1 MPNAKSPLSSD
12 GLNLR
17 KSLSLLGGGI
27 QRWLGARSTAAQW
40 ALLLGLSVMVAAAL
54 EALRLPA
61 ALLLGPM
68 LAAILLAAAETRT
81 RVPGLLFFA
90 AQAVIG
96 AMIARGLPASVLV
109 DLQKDW
115 LLFAVVIL
123 LVMAVS
129 TSLGWLLARWQVLP
143 GTTAIW
149 GASPGGASAM
159 VLMSDAYGADM
170 RLVAFMQY
178 LRVVFVATL
187 ASVVAAVWTS
197 GSDGAA
203 AVVWFPPVDWPAFAE
218 TLAVI
223 VAGAVLAQRLRIP
236 AGALLGPLALGV
248 VLQGTGLLKIELPPW
263 LLAMSYALIG
273 WTIGLRFTRQI
284 LAHAARAVPL
294 LTAAVLVLIALCG
307 GLAAMLVVTV
317 GVDPLTAYLATSPGG
332 MDSVAIIAAT
342 TNVNV
347 PFVMA
352 MQACRLIVVLVAS
365 PALTRFLAGRI
376 AAMQAASSDQPTPS
390 ALSEP

>member
-1 MPNAKSPLSSD
+1 LR
-12 GLNLR
+12 NLFR
-17 KSLSLLGGGI
+17 LLGGGFE
-27 QRWLGARSTAAQW
+27 RWLGARSTAAQW
-40 ALLLGLSVMVAAAL
+40 AVLLGLSVGFAAAL

-81 RVPGLLFFA
+81 RVSGLPFFA

-96 AMIARGLPASVLV
+96 AMIARGLPVSILA
-109 DLQKDW
+109 DLRKDW

-123 LVMAVS
+123 LVVTIS
-129 TSLGWLLARWQVLP
+129 TSLGYLLARWQVLP

-187 ASVVAAVWTS
+187 ASVVAALWTA
-197 GSDGAA
+197 GAGGA
-203 AVVWFPPVDWPAFAE
+203 PAVVWFPPVDWPAFGE

-223 VAGAVLAQRLRIP
+223 ACGAVLAQRLRIP
-236 AGALLGPLALGV
+236 AGALLGPMAFAV
-248 VLQGTGLLKIELPPW
+248 VLQGAGLLTIELPPW
-263 LLAMSYALIG
+263 LLAASYALIG

-284 LAHAARAVPL
+284 LAHAARAMPL
-294 LTAAVLVLIALCG
+294 LVAAVLVLIALCG
-307 GLAAMLVVTV
+307 GLAYMLVALV

-342 TNVNV
+342 SNVNV

-352 MQACRLIVVLVAS
+352 MQACRLIVVLAAS

-376 AAMQAASSDQPTPS
+376 KARQAASAESDTFTTSPKR
-390 ALSEP
+390 ERI